1 MSLEHVLLGLLR
13 RPASGYDLRKELEAS
28 VGQFWDAPLSQIY
41 PTLRRLEERGL
52 LRSHGEPST
61 RGPARRV
68 YERTLDGWEEL
79 TEWLRKGPVR
89 GRERFPHLAQLSFLE
104 ELDSPETTVAFVV
117 ELRSQWRGELD
128 RVRKLGAVAAFQAE
142 LGLRLRARLLEAQLA
157 WADEVLESLQAA
169 QG

>member
-13 RPASGYDLRKELEAS
+13 RPASGYDLKREFEER
-28 VGQFWDAPLSQIY
+28 VGQFWSAPLSQIY

-52 LRSHGEPST
+52 LRSHEEPST

-79 TEWLRKGPVR
+79 REWLESGPVR
-89 GRERFPHLAQLSFLE
+89 GRERFPHLAQLSFLG
-104 ELDSPETTVAFVV
+104 ELQSPETTVEFLSG
-117 ELRSQWRGELD
+117 LRSRWVAELD
-128 RVRKLGAVAAFQAE
+128 RLRKLTATAAFHAE

-157 WADEVLESLQAA
+157 WADDVLQSLQAA
-169 QG
+169 RG